1 MYDKETRFLV
11 VDDMA
16 PMRTIITRM
25 LEELGYKNVT
35 QASDGRDALKV
46 LEAKVRAGAAI
57 QVVLSDWNMPGM
69 SGIQL
74 LYEVRSNATFKALPF
89 MLITAERERDQVISA
104 IKAGVTNYIVKP
116 FSPAQLDL
124 KLEEIWRKTH
134 IQ

>member
-1 MYDKETRFLV
+1 
-11 VDDMA
+11 
-16 PMRTIITRM
+16 
-25 LEELGYKNVT
+25 
-35 QASDGRDALKV
+35 
-46 LEAKVRAGAAI
+46 
-57 QVVLSDWNMPGM
+57 MPGM

-74 LYEVRSNATFKALPF
+74 LHEVRSNATFKALPF